1 MAMGRRKKEEQSS
14 FWIAT
19 ADLPKSG
26 GHPFYEQ
33 VNRILDA
40 EGFDAYVEK
49 LCAAFYSD
57 KLGRPS
63 LAPAVYFRLMLV
75 GYFEGLDSE
84 RGMAWRTADS
94 LALRSFMGFSLTDG
108 TPDHSTISRTRRL
121 IDLETHQAVFT
132 WVLQVLAR
140 NQLLKGKTLGIDA
153 TTLEANAALRSIVR
167 RDTGEGYQEFLTR
180 VAQESGIETPTRE
193 DLAKLDKQRKNKASN
208 EDWEHPHDPDA
219 KIAKMKDGA
228 THLAHKAEHAVDLET
243 GAVVAVTLQP
253 ADRGDTSSL
262 EQTIQ
267 QVDANVMAVMTD
279 DAACDALSEQVL
291 REVVADKGYHSNEVL
306 TTQRGRDIRT
316 YISEPDRGRRNWK
329 GATQEETAEKLESRD
344 ATYGNRRRIRGAR
357 GRRLMRRRGELVE
370 RSFAHCYDTG
380 GMRRT
385 HLREHPNIL
394 KRLLIHAAGFNLSLI
409 LRKILGFGTARGLQ
423 GRSWGMIRERCTA
436 ALRRLFAHLEGR
448 RGTLERVWMDWSHG
462 SECAGVNE
470 LPFDFPA
477 RRAA

>member
-140 NQLLKGKTLGIDA
+140 NQLLKGK
-153 TTLEANAALRSIVR
+153 
-167 RDTGEGYQEFLTR
+167 
-180 VAQESGIETPTRE
+180 
-193 DLAKLDKQRKNKASN
+193 
-208 EDWEHPHDPDA
+208 
-219 KIAKMKDGA
+219 
-228 THLAHKAEHAVDLET
+228 
-243 GAVVAVTLQP
+243 
-253 ADRGDTSSL
+253 
-262 EQTIQ
+262 
-267 QVDANVMAVMTD
+267 
-279 DAACDALSEQVL
+279 
-291 REVVADKGYHSNEVL
+291 EVL
-306 TTQRGRDIRT
+306 SNPVDGPV
-316 YISEPDRGRRNWK
+316 SGGVHP
-329 GATQEETAEKLESRD
+329 ESID
-344 ATYGNRRRIRGAR
+344 
-357 GRRLMRRRGELVE
+357 ELNA
-370 RSFAHCYDTG
+370 SD
-380 GMRRT
+380 
-385 HLREHPNIL
+385 HLSQQ
-394 KRLLIHAAGFNLSLI
+394 A
-409 LRKILGFGTARGLQ
+409 
-423 GRSWGMIRERCTA
+423 
-436 ALRRLFAHLEGR
+436 
-448 RGTLERVWMDWSHG
+448 
-462 SECAGVNE
+462 
-470 LPFDFPA
+470 
-477 RRAA
+477 